1 MTALKLTAFAVLATV
16 ITLYIAGTIR
26 PIGQGDTNEYSAV
39 FSNASSLT
47 TGDQVRVAGVVVGQ
61 VTDVSVDSKARAVVR
76 FTAADDLG
84 LTTGTRA
91 HIRYLNLVGKRYLAL
106 LKGKGQPL
114 RDKAT
119 IALDRTQPALDL
131 DLLFNGFKPL
141 FAALSPDDV
150 NALSRDIV
158 ATLQGEAGT
167 ISDLLDHTAS
177 LTATVAD
184 RDVVIGRLIKNLDAV
199 LGTVAARESGVNN
212 LVVQLDRYVAG
223 LADDRELI
231 GQSLVQLD
239 ALASDTAGLLREV
252 RSPLRTDVKQLRTL
266 VGKLDR
272 PVARRVFDRNLRR
285 LPDKLTKA
293 TRVASYGS
301 FFNFHV
307 CDASLSLVA
316 PQDAAGLPPE
326 LLALLG
332 QSITGTTDRV
342 SLHDPSDRCVR

>member
-1 MTALKLTAFAVLATV
+1 MTAIKLTAFAVLATV

-26 PIGQGDTNEYSAV
+26 PIGQGGTREYSAV

-61 VTDVSVDSKARAVVR
+61 VTDVTVDKDAHAVVR
-76 FTAADDLG
+76 FTAADDLR

-106 LKGKGQPL
+106 LEGKGQTL

-119 IALDRTQPALDL
+119 IALDRTEPALDL

-141 FAALSPDDV
+141 FAALQPDDV

-158 ATLQGEAGT
+158 ATLQGEGGT
-167 ISDLLDHTAS
+167 VSDLLDHTAS

-184 RDVVIGRLIKNLDAV
+184 RDIVVGRLIKNLDVV
-199 LGTVAARESGVNN
+199 LGTVADREAGVTN

-252 RSPLRTDVKQLRTL
+252 RSPLRVDVRELRTL
-266 VGKLDR
+266 ATKLDK
-272 PVARRVFDRNLRR
+272 PVARRAIDRNLRG
-285 LPDKLTKA
+285 LPAKLTKA
-293 TRVASYGS
+293 SRVASYGS
-301 FFNFHV
+301 FFNFHL
-307 CDASLSLVA
+307 CKASFSLVA
-316 PQDAAGLPPE
+316 PQNQSVLAPDLR
-326 LLALLG
+326 ALLG
-332 QSITGTTDRV
+332 SAASGSTDFV
-342 SLHDPSDRCVR
+342 SLNDPSERCAR